1 MSEEK
6 QELRAHKENQE
17 NWEKN
22 REQLQTEKQR
32 DN

>member
-1 MSEEK
+1 MGSMSEDK
-6 QELRAHKENQE
+6 NENLE

-32 DN
+32 DK